1 MGCWFRGAGAFAGE
15 WSGGDGYGWEELEGE
30 VKVIDEKLLNE
41 VIAQAKKS
49 PRLRMNYNFHQS
61 LDEKCH
67 GWLCLPL
74 SRLGI
79 VQASLTLFSSFS
91 LSIAQA
97 SLALPS
103 FVRRLASALAAPS
116 VLECGGAGDGG
127 GDSSASYKG

>member
-1 MGCWFRGAGAFAGE
+1 M
-15 WSGGDGYGWEELEGE
+15 
-30 VKVIDEKLLNE
+30 KIIDEKLLNE
-41 VIAQAKKS
+41 VSSQAKES
-49 PRLRMNYNFHQS
+49 PRLRMNYNFHRS

-97 SLALPS
+97 SLALHS
-103 FVRRLASALAAPS
+103 LVRRLASALTAPW
-116 VLECGGAGDGG
+116 LANTFLCR
-127 GDSSASYKG
+127 DSAMLKQA